1 MYLSVSDFP
10 FLLNLLLLGLILLQ
24 LVIALRS
31 IDWAALFVYRH
42 RQHLVLGAWVISF
55 ALWQLRGWFDDSAAI
70 HILGINLMTLVL
82 GWAFSTLIVIVNTLL
97 LVGVGVNEWDY
108 WVLNTFYWGCLPIL
122 VSLLCYRMVVYW
134 LENPFA
140 YIFLCGF
147 FGAVATLIIPAGLL
161 WLSLSLID
169 SPASEIV
176 LTYLEYS
183 PVICI
188 PEGVL
193 NGMLLV
199 SFVIFLPDWV
209 KTYDEL
215 RYERNSKTRYK

>member
-1 MYLSVSDFP
+1 MYLSVDLSFYINLILSVLISVQ
-10 FLLNLLLLGLILLQ
+10 FLLAI
-24 LVIALRS
+24 RS
-31 IDWAALFVYRH
+31 IDWAAFLVFRH
-42 RQHLVLGAWVISF
+42 RQHLVLGALVITF
-55 ALWQLRGWFDDSAAI
+55 GLWQLRGWFDENAAI
-70 HILGINLMTLVL
+70 YILGINLITLIL
-82 GWAFSTLIVIVNTLL
+82 GWAFSTLIVVINTVFLA
-97 LVGVGVNEWDY
+97 LVGVNDWAF
-108 WVLNTFYWGCLPIL
+108 WALNTFFWGCLPVI
-122 VSLLCYRMVVYW
+122 VSLLCYRLVVYW

-140 YIFLCGF
+140 YIYLCGF
-147 FGAVATLIIPAGLL
+147 FAAVATLVLPALFLCLL
-161 WLSLSLID
+161 FFILDL
-169 SPASEIV
+169 PESEIV
-176 LTYLEYS
+176 LTYLEYA

>member
-1 MYLSVSDFP
+1 MYLSISSVP
-10 FLLNLLLLGLILLQ
+10 LLFELILIGLIGLQGLLA
-24 LVIALRS
+24 VKS
-31 IDWAALFVYRH
+31 VDWASFVVYRH
-42 RQHLVLGAWVISF
+42 RQHLVLGALVITF
-55 ALWQLRGWFDDSAAI
+55 GLWQLRGWFDDNAAI
-70 HILGINLMTLVL
+70 YILGVNLMTLIL
-82 GWAFSTLIVIVNTLL
+82 GWAFTSIIVIINTML
-97 LVGVGVNEWDY
+97 LVLVGVNEWQY
-108 WVLNTFYWGCLPIL
+108 WPVNTFYWGCLPIL
-122 VSLLCYRMVVYW
+122 VSLLCYRLVVYW

-140 YIFLCGF
+140 YIFICGF
-147 FGAVATLIIPAGLL
+147 FGAIASLVMPATLLWGTLIILKLP
-161 WLSLSLID
+161 I
-169 SPASEIV
+169 SEVV